1 MAIFNALSSF
11 GGWGLLAL
19 RVAFGIIFLAHG
31 LSKLKNI
38 RGTTGW
44 FESIGIKPGM
54 FWAPVVAFVETFGAL
69 AVMAGFGAQ
78 IAGALLTI
86 SMTVALLW
94 RLRSGHKL
102 VSGYEIDLILLAAA
116 IFLATNGGGA
126 YSLDNYLSL

>member
-1 MAIFNALSSF
+1 M
-11 GGWGLLAL
+11 LAL